1 MPAVN
6 AGDMLR
12 EASDRGYAVGAFN
25 ITSIVQM
32 KAIVEAAIQNH
43 SPLILQTSVIVAR
56 FYRPEV
62 LVAVYRAMAE
72 NAPVPIC
79 LHLDHCR
86 DLVFGKACANA
97 GYTNIMID
105 GSHLPFDENVGLTRE
120 MCEYCHHRGITV
132 EAELGALAGT
142 EDQNTVRDEDAT
154 LCIPEEAERFISL
167 TGADTLAPAIG
178 TAHGQY
184 KGKKPKID
192 FDRLSEIKTLVDSRP
207 PCTPLAI
214 HGGTGLESDAVRTIV
229 AAGGAKFNIATELKH
244 ALIDTTYD
252 YITKHRN
259 EYDPGSIDI
268 EVLKI
273 TQEKVSAW
281 MDLLGCS
288 GRVRN

>member
-56 FYRPEV
+56 FYRPKI

-72 NAPVPIC
+72 NAPVPIG

-86 DLVFGKACANA
+86 DPEFGKACADA

-105 GSHLPFDENVGLTRE
+105 GSHLPFDENVRLTRE
-120 MCEYCHHRGITV
+120 MCAYCHHRGITV

-142 EDQNTVRDEDAT
+142 EDQNTVREEDAA
-154 LCIPEEAERFISL
+154 LCVPEEAERFIAL
-167 TGADTLAPAIG
+167 TGADTLAPSIG
-178 TAHGQY
+178 TAHGEY

-192 FDRLSEIKTLVDSRP
+192 FDRLSKIKILVNAKP

-214 HGGTGLESDAVRTIV
+214 HGGTGLDSDVVQAI
-229 AAGGAKFNIATELKH
+229 AGAGGAKFNIATELKH
-244 ALIDTTYD
+244 ALIDTTYE
-252 YITKHRN
+252 YITKHRS
-259 EYDPGSIDI
+259 EYDPGRIDI
-268 EVLKI
+268 EVIKV

-281 MDLLGCS
+281 LNLLGCS